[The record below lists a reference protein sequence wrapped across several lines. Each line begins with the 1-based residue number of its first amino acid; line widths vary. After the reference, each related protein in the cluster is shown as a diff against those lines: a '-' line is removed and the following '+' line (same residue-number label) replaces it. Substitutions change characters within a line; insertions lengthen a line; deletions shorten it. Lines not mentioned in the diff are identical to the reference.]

1 MLQIVLIKS
10 ISRIVL
16 LKKNNIYIFLFQ
28 FSGGYNY
35 CTKGGDQK
43 VSQAISVSCARKT
56 HVQGTTY
63 VKTYES

>member
-1 MLQIVLIKS
+1 
-10 ISRIVL
+10 VL